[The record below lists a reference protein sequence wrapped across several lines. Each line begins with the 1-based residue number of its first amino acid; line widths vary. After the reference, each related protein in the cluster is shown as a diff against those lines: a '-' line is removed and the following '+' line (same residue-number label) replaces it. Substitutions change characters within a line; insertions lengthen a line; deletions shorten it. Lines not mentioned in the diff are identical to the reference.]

1 MNSNKLVR
9 LGDVEAMI
17 KKWLEKEE
25 GKENDVEFAKWV
37 YSTRKEMLQELLSSL
52 QSLPT
57 QESIREWIPV
67 SERLPEE

>member
-52 QSLPT
+52 QSLPIVEPLQFT
-57 QESIREWIPV
+57 MYDYR
-67 SERLPEE
+67 